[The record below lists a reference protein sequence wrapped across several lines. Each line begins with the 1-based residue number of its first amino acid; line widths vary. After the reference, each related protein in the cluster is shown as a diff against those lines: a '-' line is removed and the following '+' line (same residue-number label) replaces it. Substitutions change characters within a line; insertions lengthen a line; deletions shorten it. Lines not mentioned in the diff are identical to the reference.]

1 MEHSIACSVLGF
13 CSYCQKHAKCVASSK
28 TVRFVWGTTQTFTI
42 FDFLINWNCL
52 LLWFYQKYTQFALN
66 IYAATALSIFDF
78 RFKCFADAAES
89 RQFMFIQ
96 RFIY

>member
-1 MEHSIACSVLGF
+1 MS
-13 CSYCQKHAKCVASSK
+13 
-28 TVRFVWGTTQTFTI
+28 
-42 FDFLINWNCL
+42 WNLL
-52 LLWFYQKYTQFALN
+52 LLWFYEKYTQFVLN

-78 RFKCFADAAES
+78 KFKCFADAAES